1 MENNKI
7 SAFTMPIK
15 NGGSAKSDSTV
26 NPIQSINANASQMY
40 RISTSSSTAIKY
52 DIERIEATLY
62 VDAAVGFAQLDK
74 AISKLSNLIPVITEN
89 DWKGSSVNGYKEYVN
104 EYIVYLK
111 GVRELLK
118 GTSEKIIKGSE
129 KMKEI
134 DLQMGQQMGIE
145 EWKI

>member
-15 NGGSAKSDSTV
+15 NVGNAKSDSTV

>member
-1 MENNKI
+1 
-7 SAFTMPIK
+7 MPIK
-15 NGGSAKSDSTV
+15 NGGNAKSDSTV

>member
-1 MENNKI
+1 
-7 SAFTMPIK
+7 
-15 NGGSAKSDSTV
+15 
-26 NPIQSINANASQMY
+26 
-40 RISTSSSTAIKY
+40 
-52 DIERIEATLY
+52 ATLY

>member
-1 MENNKI
+1 
-7 SAFTMPIK
+7 MPIK
-15 NGGSAKSDSTV
+15 NGGNAKSDSAV
-26 NPIQSINANASQMY
+26 NQIQSINANASQMY

-89 DWKGSSVNGYKEYVN
+89 DWKGSSVNGYKEYVD

>member
-1 MENNKI
+1 
-7 SAFTMPIK
+7 
-15 NGGSAKSDSTV
+15 NGGNAKSDSTV

>member
-1 MENNKI
+1 
-7 SAFTMPIK
+7 K
-15 NGGSAKSDSTV
+15 NGGNAKSDSTV

>member
-1 MENNKI
+1 
-7 SAFTMPIK
+7 MPIK
-15 NGGSAKSDSTV
+15 NGGNAKSDSAV
-26 NPIQSINANASQMY
+26 NPIHSINASQMY

>member
-15 NGGSAKSDSTV
+15 NGGNAKSDSTV

-104 EYIVYLK
+104 
-111 GVRELLK
+111 
-118 GTSEKIIKGSE
+118 
-129 KMKEI
+129 
-134 DLQMGQQMGIE
+134 
-145 EWKI
+145 

>member
-1 MENNKI
+1 
-7 SAFTMPIK
+7 PIK
-15 NGGSAKSDSTV
+15 NGGNAKSDSTV

>member
-15 NGGSAKSDSTV
+15 NGENANSDSAV
-26 NPIQSINANASQMY
+26 NPIQSINTSQMY

-74 AISKLSNLIPVITEN
+74 AISKLSNLVPVITEN

>member
-1 MENNKI
+1 
-7 SAFTMPIK
+7 
-15 NGGSAKSDSTV
+15 
-26 NPIQSINANASQMY
+26 
-40 RISTSSSTAIKY
+40 
-52 DIERIEATLY
+52 
-62 VDAAVGFAQLDK
+62 
-74 AISKLSNLIPVITEN
+74 ISKLSNLIPVITEN